1 MEHVRRRAHVSPR
14 LESKRLDPADV
25 DEELI
30 ERMLA
35 AVHGTGKG
43 AEVHPLLVI
52 AEARDPGPTESAT
65 CSIC

>member
-1 MEHVRRRAHVSPR
+1 